1 MNEQLSSCLWLLVH
15 CSFVHCLH
23 YVLWYNRFSFP
34 AQSLASLDSAP
45 VLPTVMV
52 FAVAHPL
59 MSKFLTSALPQL
71 SALCCFECLSC
82 PLPCQYGLSVFPS
95 NGCDVNIGLLLP
107 WPTMHFQTH
116 PSLSPL
122 TIMTGCCDDDF
133 LLSCASAS
141 RLLRLW
147 HPTLPHVLY
156 RLATACPCAVYG
168 WLCFGE
174 RCSSPKFGLLADR
187 YHFCEKCFNEIQG
200 ETVSLGDDPTQPQAW
215 VLACSFIL
223 KHGLKMFSHACKMFI
238 FTEEAGHTC
247 VQMLRLWFVPF
258 STVVMQLIRIVLI
271 DFRSIHKDQFEKKKN
286 DTLDPELWVVIS

>member
-15 CSFVHCLH
+15 CSFFHCLH
-23 YVLWYNRFSFP
+23 YVQWYNRFSFP

-45 VLPTVMV
+45 ALPTVMV

-59 MSKFLTSALPQL
+59 MSKFLISALPRL
-71 SALCCFECLSC
+71 SAFCCFKCLSC
-82 PLPCQYGLSVFPS
+82 PYGLSVFPP

-107 WPTMHFQTH
+107 WPTMRLQN
-116 PSLSPL
+116 PSLSLSHL

-133 LLSCASAS
+133 LLYCASAS
-141 RLLRLW
+141 CLLRLW

-156 RLATACPCAVYG
+156 QLATACPCAVYG

-200 ETVSLGDDPTQPQAW
+200 ETVSLGDDPTQTQTW
-215 VLACSFIL
+215 VSAYLFLL
-223 KHGLKMFSHACKMFI
+223 KHGFKKVQSCEMFI
-238 FTEEAGHTC
+238 FMRLNCRIRIHVFSCCISGLSNF
-247 VQMLRLWFVPF
+247 QRLWYN
-258 STVVMQLIRIVLI
+258 SL
-271 DFRSIHKDQFEKKKN
+271 
-286 DTLDPELWVVIS
+286 ELF